1 MSSGTHSRMR
11 EICKVE
17 LRVPKRYLAI
27 RRLVHVTEIAP
38 YSHNLLEA
46 LFIDIVEL
54 RIIRWKQRVPN

>member
-1 MSSGTHSRMR
+1 MR